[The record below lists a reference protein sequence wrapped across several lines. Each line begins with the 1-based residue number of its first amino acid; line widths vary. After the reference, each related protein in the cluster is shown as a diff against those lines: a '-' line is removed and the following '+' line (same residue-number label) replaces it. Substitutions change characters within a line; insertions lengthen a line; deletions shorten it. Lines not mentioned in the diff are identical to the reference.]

1 MQPGHA
7 RSAAM
12 APALTITAC
21 AGELRPH
28 MADDLEALRNI
39 LELFRDVVAEVAKTA
54 TAIRAAIAVGLVHD
68 LFALEMFRQRLA
80 FGTRLRFLARRN
92 PFVQR
97 FGFRLRGL
105 VLFEFELQL
114 FELEDQLLALLA
126 EDDVAELLDHQ
137 SQMLDVLSA
146 CVEFFSL
153 LAQRLTLRIELC
165 LEPPDLFIVGRS
177 QRCSAVESDRAAP
190 RDRVHPDPAEA
201 CDP

>member
-1 MQPGHA
+1 
-7 RSAAM
+7 
-12 APALTITAC
+12 
-21 AGELRPH
+21 

-39 LELFRDVVAEVAKTA
+39 LELFRDVVAELTQTA
-54 TAIRAAIAVGLVHD
+54 TAIRAAIAVRLVHD
-68 LFALEMFRQRLA
+68 LFALEMLRQRLA

-105 VLFEFELQL
+105 VLFEFKLQL

-146 CVEFFSL
+146 C
-153 LAQRLTLRIELC
+153 
-165 LEPPDLFIVGRS
+165 
-177 QRCSAVESDRAAP
+177 
-190 RDRVHPDPAEA
+190 
-201 CDP
+201 